1 MGDINYREFYT
12 ECKFYLLME
21 GDSNWDYYLMQ
32 HQQKEPS
39 VVALAKPQTGS
50 SDCGFGDI
58 AYFRNFLRKYNI
70 PFDLNARLNQ
80 LRLEGACI

>member
-1 MGDINYREFYT
+1 MCRIQVADVINPSVPSFCTPGNPPR
-12 ECKFYLLME
+12 YLLE
-21 GDSNWDYYLMQ
+21 TSL
-32 HQQKEPS
+32 PS
-39 VVALAKPQTGS
+39 PFLRNDAKPQTGS

-70 PFDLNARLNQ
+70 PFDLNARLDQ

>member
-32 HQQKEPS
+32 HQQKKPS
-39 VVALAKPQTGS
+39 VVALAKPQSGS

-70 PFDLNARLNQ
+70 PFDLNGRLNQ